1 MRVMRK
7 PDCSLK
13 AVAPRGSYWRRGGM
27 AERGKGDFSVGT
39 ARGQK
44 AQPPE
49 IPQSLGPRSTTG
61 PRLLGAGWGGLRTLG
76 SWASAG

>member
-1 MRVMRK
+1 
-7 PDCSLK
+7 
-13 AVAPRGSYWRRGGM
+13 M
-27 AERGKGDFSVGT
+27 AERWKGDSSVGT

-61 PRLLGAGWGGLRTLG
+61 PRLLGVGWGGLRTLG
-76 SWASAG
+76 SWVSAG

>member
-1 MRVMRK
+1 
-7 PDCSLK
+7 
-13 AVAPRGSYWRRGGM
+13 M
-27 AERGKGDFSVGT
+27 AERWNGGSSVGT

-61 PRLLGAGWGGLRTLG
+61 PRLLGVGWGGLRALG
-76 SWASAG
+76 SWVSAS